1 MKRDYNDPVYKE
13 WRIRVFKRD
22 GFTCQMPSCGHK
34 KRLNAHHIR
43 KWSSAPHLRFDEYNG
58 ITLCYDCHKEITK
71 DEHIYESLF
80 MDIVRVNSN
89 G

>member
-22 GFTCQMPSCGHK
+22 GFTGQMPSCGRK

-43 KWSSAPHLRFDEYNG
+43 KWSSASNLRYDVDNG
-58 ITLCYDCHKEITK
+58 ITLCSSCHKSVTK
-71 DEHIYESLF
+71 HEEMYESLF
-80 MDIVRVNSN
+80 IDIIRWRKDD
-89 G
+89 